1 MTMAARSKR
10 VLLFLAAVLV
20 LAGCGTVNQTPDQPT
35 TWRDPAYTGPGF
47 RKILVIG
54 LNSKQLTDQRGFENL
69 MVSTLQSASVVAL
82 PGWEFLPTDHM
93 PDQATMRAVVRNMG
107 ADAVLLIRSSG
118 FSTQSQAVPI
128 MGPIVPLGAGLYD
141 GWYQTTA
148 DVDYQVATIY
158 TTLFDVATE
167 RPVWTYNPPAYNPA
181 MLQQNAPAFA
191 NNVVNLLQSNGLIA
205 TR

>member
-1 MTMAARSKR
+1 MAARSPFAL
-10 VLLFLAAVLV
+10 LLFAAVSLV
-20 LAGCGTVNQTPDQPT
+20 AGCGTVNETPDQST

-82 PGWEFLPTDHM
+82 PGWQFLPTDDM
-93 PDQATMRAVVRNMG
+93 PDQAMMRAVVKNMG

-118 FSTQSQAVPI
+118 FSTQSQAVPV
-128 MGPIVPLGAGLYD
+128 MGPIVPIGAGLYD
-141 GWYQTTA
+141 GWYQSA
-148 DVDYQVATIY
+148 VDVDYQVATIY

-167 RPVWTYNPPAYNPA
+167 RPVWTYNPPAYSPA
-181 MLQQNAPAFA
+181 ALQQNAVAFA

>member
-1 MTMAARSKR
+1 MTTKSIGMSLILGA
-10 VLLFLAAVLV
+10 LLLV
-20 LAGCGTVNQTPDQPT
+20 AGCGTVNPAPDQPT

-54 LNSKQLTDQRGFENL
+54 LSSRQLTDQRGFENL
-69 MVSTLQSASVVAL
+69 MVSTLQSERVVAL
-82 PGWEFLPTDHM
+82 PGWEFLPTDHV
-93 PDQATMRAVVRNMG
+93 PDQATMRAVVAHMG

-141 GWYQTTA
+141 GWYQSA
-148 DVDYQVATIY
+148 VDVDYQVATIY

-167 RPVWTYNPPAYNPA
+167 RPVWTYNPPDYNPA
-181 MLQQNAPAFA
+181 TLQQNAPAFA

-205 TR
+205 PQ